1 MALKK
6 KVHSSCGTS
15 LTMQSIS
22 SVLGRTR
29 HPVLLMIS
37 FITLSL
43 HWHPQLQIHRLLM
56 VFPTTSQQAPA
67 SPWHLAQPPSSLLA
81 DFLYLLLK
89 SHVQILAVCH
99 LMAKLSWGKKWKTL
113 NMFKEF
119 TLMRVNNS
127 TYDLDRRLVCT
138 RNASSCHSQM
148 ANRKVAMCFS
158 LLTLP
163 RRFN

>member
-81 DFLYLLLK
+81 DFLYLLT
-89 SHVQILAVCH
+89 CPD
-99 LMAKLSWGKKWKTL
+99 LSCLSPNGKTL
-113 NMFKEF
+113 VGQEVKNIKYVQGVYTHE
-119 TLMRVNNS
+119 S
-127 TYDLDRRLVCT
+127 E
-138 RNASSCHSQM
+138 
-148 ANRKVAMCFS
+148 
-158 LLTLP
+158 
-163 RRFN
+163 